1 MTTAS
6 IFQFPG
12 RAPAKGPWANQ
23 DLAEI
28 YRVVDQF
35 GRQGLVLEP
44 SSGLSDEGD
53 PWFALEDVTS
63 GEALIHIARV
73 DGMHV
78 VIVLDGDSWQ
88 ATRLRD
94 AIDAMMAE
102 AGSVLANAGTGAEE
116 DGGTDDAFG
125 GFLRVV
131 SAVMAVLSTDVILD
145 AVRSPAMAAGIDA
158 DGDLSL
164 GDVST
169 IADLTIDLPA
179 ASVPVSTQAKQADRS
194 IDTRMV
200 QEAQSPAKPVDGDD
214 VAADALA
221 VWTMRG
227 QLPEESGNQGPALP
241 TAPVI
246 DHIDLRAGMDRLL
259 AEPTTKAPA
268 TASGMGEAL
277 HMVNLAA
284 SATPLQATDKADT
297 FFIQMTGDRKDVSL
311 TIVGFERGVDSVVV
325 ETGTVS
331 STSSAIVFDPAL
343 LRLASTLTVI
353 GQPPSGDSLG
363 PGGA

>member
-12 RAPAKGPWANQ
+12 RAPAKGPWASQ

-88 ATRLRD
+88 AARLRD
-94 AIDAMMAE
+94 AIDSMMAE
-102 AGSVLANAGTGAEE
+102 AGSVLATSGVEAEE
-116 DGGTDDAFG
+116 EGGADDAFG

-145 AVRSPAMAAGIDA
+145 AIRSPAMASGAQEG
-158 DGDLSL
+158 GDLSL

-169 IADLTIDLPA
+169 IADLRMDLPDTA
-179 ASVPVSTQAKQADRS
+179 VAVTATVKKADRS
-194 IDTRMV
+194 ADAQMV
-200 QEAQSPAKPVDGDD
+200 QEARSPARSDDGDD

-227 QLPEESGNQGPALP
+227 QLPEESGNQGPTLA

-246 DHIDLRAGMDRLL
+246 DHIDLRAGMDRML
-259 AEPTTKAPA
+259 AEPTTKVPA
-268 TASGMGEAL
+268 IASGMGEAL
-277 HMVNLAA
+277 HLVNLAA
-284 SATPLQATDKADT
+284 AGTPLQATDKADT

-331 STSSAIVFDPAL
+331 STSSAIFFDPAL